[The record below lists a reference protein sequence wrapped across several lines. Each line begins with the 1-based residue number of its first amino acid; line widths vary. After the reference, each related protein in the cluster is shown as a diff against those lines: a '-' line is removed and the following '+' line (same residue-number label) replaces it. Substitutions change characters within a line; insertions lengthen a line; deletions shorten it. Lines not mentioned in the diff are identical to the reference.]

1 MRGIGQGQ
9 GESFARYYLR
19 QIALGEGCN
28 CAEALVGREVALS
41 RPEAGE
47 GASRGVGGLDRPRKG
62 SMVARI
68 KALFRRKPAAP

>member
-28 CAEALVGREVALS
+28 CAEALVGRGS
-41 RPEAGE
+41 DRPLAG
-47 GASRGVGGLDRPRKG
+47 GGGLDRPRKG
-62 SMVARI
+62 SMVARF